1 MSHDNFFEEEQFVI
15 SQELL
20 HILHWLIK
28 YQEAE
33 LSHVVTQAY
42 LKGFEEKVKKQ
53 DMFDQI
59 QESSDLQN
67 SVVDFFNFL
76 EHQIAILNNQEN
88 HKTIMNP
95 NVIQTLDK
103 IDPKQFDFET
113 IKSTVLATAEK
124 INKPKNQTDAKKMFL
139 KELLKQW
146 EPKKQSKDQKMILN

>member
-33 LSHVVTQAY
+33 LSQIVTAAY
-42 LKGFEEKVKKQ
+42 FKGFEDKIKKQ

-59 QESSDLQN
+59 QESTDLQN
-67 SVVDFFNFL
+67 SVVDFLNFL
-76 EHQIAILNNQEN
+76 ENHVAILNNQDSN
-88 HKTIMNP
+88 KTIMHP
-95 NVIQTLDK
+95 NVIQTLDH

-113 IKSTVLATAEK
+113 IKSTVIATADK
-124 INKPKNQTDAKKMFL
+124 IKPKNQTDAKKMFL

-146 EPKKQSKDQKMILN
+146 EPKYNKDQKMVLN

>member
-33 LSHVVTQAY
+33 LSQIVTQAY
-42 LKGFEEKVKKQ
+42 FKGFEEKIKKQ

-59 QESSDLQN
+59 QESTDLQN
-67 SVVDFFNFL
+67 SVVEFLNFL
-76 EHQIAILNNQEN
+76 EHQIAVLNSQESS
-88 HKTIMNP
+88 KTIMHP
-95 NVIQTLDK
+95 NVIETLDH

-113 IKSTVLATAEK
+113 IKSTVIATADK
-124 INKPKNQTDAKKMFL
+124 IRPKNQTDAKKMFL

-146 EPKKQSKDQKMILN
+146 EPKQNKDQKMVLN

>member
-33 LSHVVTQAY
+33 LSQIVTQAY
-42 LKGFEEKVKKQ
+42 FKGFEEKIKKQ

-59 QESSDLQN
+59 QESTDLQN
-67 SVVDFFNFL
+67 SVVEFLNFL
-76 EHQIAILNNQEN
+76 EHQIAVLNSQEN
-88 HKTIMNP
+88 NKTIMHP
-95 NVIQTLDK
+95 NVIETLDR

-113 IKSTVLATAEK
+113 IKSTVLATADK
-124 INKPKNQTDAKKMFL
+124 IKPKSQTDAKKMFL

-146 EPKKQSKDQKMILN
+146 EPKTTKDQKMIMN

>member
-33 LSHVVTQAY
+33 LSQIVTQAY
-42 LKGFEEKVKKQ
+42 FKGFEEKIKKQ

-59 QESSDLQN
+59 QESTDMQN
-67 SVVDFFNFL
+67 SVVDFLNFL

-88 HKTIMNP
+88 NKTIMHP
-95 NVIQTLDK
+95 NVIETLDR

-113 IKSTVLATAEK
+113 IKSTVIATADK
-124 INKPKNQTDAKKMFL
+124 IKPKSQTDAKKVFL
-139 KELLKQW
+139 KELLRQW
-146 EPKKQSKDQKMILN
+146 EPKQSKDQKMVLN

>member
-33 LSHVVTQAY
+33 LSQIVTQAY
-42 LKGFEEKVKKQ
+42 FKGFEEKIKKQ

-59 QESSDLQN
+59 QESTDLQN
-67 SVVDFFNFL
+67 SVVEFLNFL
-76 EHQIAILNNQEN
+76 EHQIAVLNSQEN
-88 HKTIMNP
+88 NKTIMHP
-95 NVIQTLDK
+95 NVIETLDR

-113 IKSTVLATAEK
+113 IKSTVLATADK
-124 INKPKNQTDAKKMFL
+124 IKPKSQTDAKKLFL

-146 EPKKQSKDQKMILN
+146 EPKTTKDQKMVLN